1 MYVRDYGRA
10 EWIGWVVVAAAAVV
24 GMIGGWEAAATEAL
38 LLRLGVGGSRPR
50 DFVCG
55 LCVVLNEGKIRRT
68 VGQPQQIRQGLAMR
82 MIEETKGASD

>member
-1 MYVRDYGRA
+1 MTNRGVGIYVRDYGRV
-10 EWIGWVVVAAAAVV
+10 EWTGWVVAAA
-24 GMIGGWEAAATEAL
+24 AL
-38 LLRLGVGGSRPR
+38 LLRLGVDRPR